1 MVRCTLYIELDASQ
15 KAIPKVG
22 FVRPRHSNLI
32 KRSELATYQ
41 NSKVLIMA
49 LEEKVKEYQNLL
61 EEQVLMMLEE
71 KEQLL
76 NQVIVDKYQKVSE
89 AWKEQQI
96 EWFKVAEHELSR
108 HLKEQEEAILD
119 VKRELKHQI
128 ALEVQ
133 ARLTKLTQSEKL
145 ISHLVEVLHSEMD
158 DACKVLQVETEQRED
173 GVTLSIEDDD
183 RVISIDSKTII
194 EELKR
199 GLDSI

>member
-76 NQVIVDKYQKVSE
+76 NQVIVDEYQKVSE

-158 DACKVLQVETEQRED
+158 DACKVLQVETEQHED

-183 RVISIDSKTII
+183 RVISIDSKAII

>member
-1 MVRCTLYIELDASQ
+1 MYIELDASQ